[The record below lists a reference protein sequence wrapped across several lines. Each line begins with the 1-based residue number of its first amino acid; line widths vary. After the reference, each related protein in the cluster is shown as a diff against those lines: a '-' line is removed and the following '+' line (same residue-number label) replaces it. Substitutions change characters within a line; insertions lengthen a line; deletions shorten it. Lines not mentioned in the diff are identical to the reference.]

1 MREYENWLQAY
12 MWYTRASESPDNF
25 HFWTGVATV
34 AGALRRRVWVD
45 EHLFQWTPNFYIILV
60 GPPGVAAKST
70 SIRQGLN
77 LLEKAGLEADSPIQ
91 FGPQSMTWQALTVAL
106 EKAGEGVEIDGE
118 IHPMSCLT
126 ISISE
131 LGTFLDPKNDELT
144 STLIAMWDGQ
154 KETWRRE
161 TKTSGNTEV
170 INPWLNVI
178 GCTTP
183 SWIKTN
189 MPLNMIGGGLT
200 SRILFVYGEHKRHL
214 VAFPSQAT
222 SPEDHLDTQRRLIS
236 DLTQIANLKG
246 EYKRSAK
253 ATEWGVE
260 WYRKLYEEDRP
271 SHMQSDR
278 YEGYIARKQSH
289 LFKIAIVLAATKR
302 NDLIITD
309 EDLAEADGCLLQIEK
324 DMGRVFAS
332 IGATPEAQKA
342 GELLALI
349 RNAKGI
355 DYQKLF
361 QIAFQTM
368 SQRDFI
374 EAMKGLRDS
383 GKIKA
388 VKTEKGQKIYPLD
401 V

>member
-1 MREYENWLQAY
+1 MRHYDNWLQAY
-12 MWYTRASESPDNF
+12 MWYTRNSESPDNF

-34 AGALRRRVWVD
+34 AGALRRRVWID

-77 LLEKAGLEADSPIQ
+77 LLEKTEMGIQ
-91 FGPQSMTWQALTVAL
+91 FGPQSMTWQALTTAL
-106 EKAGEGVEIDGE
+106 ERSCEGVEIGDE

-161 TKTSGNTEV
+161 TKTSGNTEIV
-170 INPWLNVI
+170 NPWLNVI

-200 SRILFVYGEHKRHL
+200 SRILFVYGEAKRHL
-214 VAFPSQAT
+214 VAFPSEAT
-222 SPEDHLDTQRRLIS
+222 SASDHLETQRKLID
-236 DLTQIANLKG
+236 DLREIADLKG
-246 EYKRSAK
+246 EYKRTAG
-253 ATEWGVE
+253 ATLWGVE
-260 WYRKLYEEDRP
+260 WYRRLYEEDRP

-278 YEGYIARKQSH
+278 YDGYLARKQSH
-289 LFKIAIVLAATKR
+289 LFKIAIILAASKR
-302 NDLIITD
+302 NDLIITED
-309 EDLAEADGCLLQIEK
+309 DLAEADGCLTQIER
-324 DMGRVFAS
+324 DMARVFAS

-349 RNAKGI
+349 KNAKGI

-368 SQRDFI
+368 SQKDFV
-374 EAMKGLRDS
+374 EAMKGLLAS

-388 VKTEKGQKIYPLD
+388 VKSEKGQKIYPIE
-401 V
+401 VGQ